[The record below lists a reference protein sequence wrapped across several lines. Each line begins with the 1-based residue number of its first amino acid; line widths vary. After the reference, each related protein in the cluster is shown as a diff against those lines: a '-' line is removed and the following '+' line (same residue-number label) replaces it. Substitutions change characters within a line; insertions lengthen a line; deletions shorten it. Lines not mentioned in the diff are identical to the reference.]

1 MGDRERSLRAG
12 ATCARITL
20 HRVVVARQQKKNR
33 KKNRECIVR
42 NLLSLS
48 LSLSLHPSS
57 SPISR
62 GKRLRPDWGK
72 EE

>member
-1 MGDRERSLRAG
+1 MGERERSLRAG
-12 ATCARITL
+12 ATCARIAL
-20 HRVVVARQQKKNR
+20 HHVVVARQQQKNR

-48 LSLSLHPSS
+48 LSLNPSS

-62 GKRLRPDWGK
+62 GKGLRPDWGL